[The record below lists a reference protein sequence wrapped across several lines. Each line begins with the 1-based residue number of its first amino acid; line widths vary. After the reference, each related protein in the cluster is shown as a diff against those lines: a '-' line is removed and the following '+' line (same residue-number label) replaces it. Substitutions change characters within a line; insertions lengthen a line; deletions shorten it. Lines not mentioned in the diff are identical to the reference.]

1 MKKSSQFG
9 NIQAASGLEAP
20 WYQQQAAIVD
30 EAIQT
35 MPIVSPFHPA
45 VREWFWLSLAG
56 GSWRSGITNTG
67 NRPFGLPLVPLMLS
81 YWRGRTRQNY
91 FLSRLRRQSSR
102 PCLWRL
108 PLSRLHAA
116 GETWILIYEQSCF
129 LLFANVPKKVQ
140 KPPHKVR
147 DWNRE
152 LIEKFLIYF
161 SISFF
166 SLSNI
171 LFFR

>member
-35 MPIVSPFHPA
+35 MPIVSPFYPA
-45 VREWFWLSLAG
+45 VREWFWFSLAG

-81 YWRGRTRQNY
+81 YWRGRTDKTTFCPASADSPRARACGACRFHGSTQQEKLEYWFMNRLVSCY
-91 FLSRLRRQSSR
+91 LPMYLRR
-102 PCLWRL
+102 CKI
-108 PLSRLHAA
+108 PL
-116 GETWILIYEQSCF
+116 
-129 LLFANVPKKVQ
+129 
-140 KPPHKVR
+140 HKVR